1 MEDIRSHPGELA
13 WLRENTIGSVMAH
26 LKRTSRSVIVC
37 GASLAIVAGVDAGIA
52 PFDLAGTEY
61 GSSGLTVIGSFQTN
75 AAGTQITGFTLQQ
88 GILSTYDNGGLPNWA
103 SEAVL
108 GFSVALP
115 TGDEIIYFHLP
126 FAEVDGSGTYGP
138 IDIEVDMSFA
148 GYLVPED
155 GIITAYALSSWDDG
169 TGQPAGIWQQGEL
182 DVNYLPGPASLAL
195 LVLGGMT
202 ARRRRRCS

>member
-1 MEDIRSHPGELA
+1 
-13 WLRENTIGSVMAH
+13 MAH
-26 LKRTSRSVIVC
+26 LRLTSCSIIAC
-37 GASLAIVAGVDAGIA
+37 AASLAFVAGADAGIA
-52 PFDLAGTEY
+52 DFDLADTEY

-75 AAGTQITGFTLQQ
+75 AAGTQITGFTLEQ
-88 GILSTYDNGGLPNWA
+88 GILQTYDNGGLPNWA

-115 TGDEIIYFHLP
+115 TGDEFIYFHLP
-126 FAEVDGSGTYGP
+126 FAEVDGSGLYGP
-138 IDIEVDMSFA
+138 IDIDVDMSSD

-155 GIITAYALSSWDDG
+155 GIITAYALGSWDDG
-169 TGQPAGIWQQGEL
+169 TDSPAGIWLQGDL